1 LLTPVLLTLVLLT
14 LASLCARA
22 EAAPCTQLSTTF
34 QPDCYRPG
42 GRSKCG
48 QTLQH
53 LDFGPQIAVWLE
65 TADHTLVDTVMVT
78 NLTAARGIGNRPGI
92 WNFRSG
98 PKFPYGKRWMAL
110 PLWAYA
116 RGKLYDTVYM
126 QDDREDWMG
135 FHEAH
140 SSKEPFF
147 CRPVTQ
153 LEVNVDVDVITCPSQ
168 NFNSAKGKLVPTA
181 KSYYPPRNDLV
192 SFINQ
197 DCDAVGGSLPN
208 CPMSAKTYSTL
219 DDLDAVAAA
228 TPIYG
233 QPYTRAW
240 RIPDGLPA
248 GDYVVAVEVN
258 KEYDT
263 NASHSYPGFDDVNG
277 GLSAY
282 GLDGNFGQPSVLFR
296 VPIRLGGSQP
306 LTASTSM
313 IAGYSKWT
321 AGKPLDGTLL
331 LRDATI
337 SSDVA
342 GSGEARLLAFD
353 GPSGNGRVH
362 VELGR
367 CPAVMTCGDGGCDGG
382 APDDGGAEAGADALA
397 EAPPPVDECQPT
409 PSPPLEVSDL
419 SVTSTS
425 ATTAT
430 VEFRNASAN
439 GKPVDTYEI
448 RYREGST
455 MTLDE
460 FSQSNT
466 ILPVP
471 PGAPGE
477 KTTFLG
483 DQLKPST
490 EYVIGIRSVDHCD
503 QRSGLTTKTFNTA
516 IMKFTQLTGCF
527 VATAAYGSALEPRVA
542 ALRHARDR
550 LRPAS
555 PLFAAATDLYY
566 RSGPAAAAVVS
577 DSDLARAL
585 ARRVLGPLASL
596 AEALEAFAGPP
607 VGAPVALPAPV
618 RKRQDARP

>member
-1 LLTPVLLTLVLLT
+1 MFA

-22 EAAPCTQLSTTF
+22 EAAPGACTQLSTTF
-34 QPDCYRPG
+34 QPDCYHPG
-42 GRSKCG
+42 GGSKCG

-53 LDFGPQIAVWLE
+53 LDFGPQIAIWLE
-65 TADHTLVDTVMVT
+65 KADHTLVDTVMVT

-153 LEVNVDVDVITCPSQ
+153 LEVNVDVDAITCPSQ
-168 NFNSAKGKLVPTA
+168 NFNSAKGKLITTT
-181 KSYYPPRNDLV
+181 KSYYPPRNDLL

-197 DCDAVGGSLPN
+197 DCDVLGASLPS
-208 CPMSAKTYSTL
+208 CPMSAKTYATL
-219 DDLDAVAAA
+219 NDLDAIAAA

-233 QPYTRAW
+233 QAYTRAW

-248 GDYVVAVEVN
+248 GDYAIAVEVN

-263 NASHSYPGFDDVNG
+263 NASYSYPGFDDVNG

-282 GLDGNFGQPSVLFR
+282 GIDGNFGQPSVLYR
-296 VPIRLGGSQP
+296 VPIHLGGSQP
-306 LTASTSM
+306 LTASTSS

-331 LRDATI
+331 LKDSTI
-337 SSDVA
+337 SSDVP
-342 GSGEARLLAFD
+342 GSGEARLLAID

-367 CPAVMTCGDGGCDGG
+367 CPVVATCDGGCDG
-382 APDDGGAEAGADALA
+382 ATDDGGVDGGADAVS
-397 EAPPPVDECQPT
+397 EGPPPVDECKPA
-409 PSPPLEVSDL
+409 PSLPLEVSDL
-419 SVTSTS
+419 AVAAKA

-430 VEFRNASAN
+430 IEFRHASAG
-439 GKPVDTYEI
+439 GKPVDAYEI
-448 RYREGST
+448 RYREGTT

-460 FSQSNT
+460 FSQANT
-466 ILPVP
+466 ILPVS

-477 KTTFLG
+477 KTTFVV

-490 EYVIGIRSVDHCD
+490 EYIIGIRSVDHCD
-503 QRSGLTTKTFNTA
+503 QRSGLATATFNTEL
-516 IMKFTQLTGCF
+516 MKFTQLSGCF

-542 ALRHARDR
+542 ALRH
-550 LRPAS
+550 
-555 PLFAAATDLYY
+555 
-566 RSGPAAAAVVS
+566 
-577 DSDLARAL
+577 
-585 ARRVLGPLASL
+585 
-596 AEALEAFAGPP
+596 
-607 VGAPVALPAPV
+607 
-618 RKRQDARP
+618 